1 MPVLPAWTVHHL
13 WSDVAGVDRGGNL
26 VRAAEGAI
34 LSNMSDE
41 RRDRTDD
48 AGVVTQTRARSK
60 LKKPK
65 LYKVLLHNDDYT
77 TMEFVVFV
85 LMSIF
90 HRSETD
96 AVQIMLHVH
105 KNGIGVAG
113 VYAYDVAETR
123 IAQVEALARQH
134 EFPLRCSME
143 EA

>member
-1 MPVLPAWTVHHL
+1 M
-13 WSDVAGVDRGGNL
+13 SDQRQPLDDEAGV
-26 VRAAEGAI
+26 I
-34 LSNMSDE
+34 TE
-41 RRDRTDD
+41 RRTER
-48 AGVVTQTRARSK
+48 K

-65 LYKVLLHNDDYT
+65 MYKVLLHNDDYT

-85 LMSIF
+85 LQGIF
-90 HRSETD
+90 HRSEAD

-113 VYAYDVAETR
+113 VYTYEIAETR